1 MWLTAPSATS
11 SKLLNPKFLTMIA
24 AKSFLFCMAEYTTRL
39 IFFYSPCLQFFSKNQ
54 NYLRNN

>member
-1 MWLTAPSATS
+1 MWLMAPSATS

-39 IFFYSPCLQFFSKNQ
+39 IFFTALVYNFFPKTKTI
-54 NYLRNN
+54 